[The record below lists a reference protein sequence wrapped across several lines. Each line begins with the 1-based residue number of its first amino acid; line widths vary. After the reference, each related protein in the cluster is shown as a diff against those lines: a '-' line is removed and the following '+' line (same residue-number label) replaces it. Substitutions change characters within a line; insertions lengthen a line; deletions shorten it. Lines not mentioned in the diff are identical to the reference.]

1 MRLPKGSR
9 SVTALGFNKN
19 STFIAAADLHN
30 DHNVYVFRIDD
41 GSQIFTYKSG
51 PDRIFMLHWSPIED
65 VFCTVGPKAIYFWKY
80 GAGDAKAKHKGTFGS
95 V

>member
-19 STFIAAADLHN
+19 SIFIAAADLHN

-51 PDRIFMLHWSPIED
+51 PDKIFMLHWSPIED
-65 VFCTVGPKAIYFWKY
+65 IFCTVGPKAIYFWKY